1 MADKSNP
8 YKKLWSGTKG
18 EEEPPEEPPVEGKPS
33 EEKPAAKPKASRR
46 KAKPKDEPK
55 VEATTST
62 PVAPAKPLSKRQDP
76 EWFTRTYYC
85 KRSTDMEVEEELLA
99 LKRQGVE
106 MDKSDLVEALLS
118 SWVEYRRGMAPAAA
132 WKRVSP
138 KREE

>member
-1 MADKSNP
+1 MADNQ
-8 YKKLWSGTKG
+8 YKKLFGSRQS
-18 EEEPPEEPPVEGKPS
+18 EEETPEEPAV
-33 EEKPAAKPKASRR
+33 EEKPAAKPKASSSGSRS
-46 KAKPKDEPK
+46 KAKATPKEEPK

-85 KRSTDMEVEEELLA
+85 KKSTDMEVEEELLA

-138 KREE
+138 RRED